1 MRTPERTQGATL
13 IVSLL
18 FVMLILAVI
27 MSVTAQVTLSARR
40 SSVDQDAILRAQ
52 FAAESGAARV
62 QARLRVMGG
71 LLGSASLPPDGA
83 QVLSDLAALCGLGSL
98 PTVADGATVCTLNPT
113 TGLNSAGSGVNPRVA
128 LLVNAVGQQA
138 FEDAGISGATPEV
151 RSRFWSDLFS
161 GTQGVPLDGSQD
173 ASGYTVRYGLKPLAV
188 IRDSATQYRVT
199 FEVPDVTVTGS
210 AGTATRTVAVRANLP
225 TLSLVIA
232 KPSLA
237 PYALLTNHHFNSAAS
252 EASENRITFTS
263 RTLFSGPVHTN
274 QQFMFQGK
282 PWFGG
287 AVTSAG
293 CPAGS
298 LGPSCNATSKAA
310 AQPGA
315 YFAGTY
321 RSVGSMT
328 PSPDAP
334 TECAPGDA
342 ACAASPN
349 VQPSFPQGVDWDSP
363 VLPLPTNSNNQQ
375 GAAQAGGIAI
385 AGNVSSLSLYRDT
398 VGGQDVQRVT
408 FTSDAGGAPVTTQL
422 AFGADRLLRI
432 LAPDG
437 SWQPATRN
445 PDGTFAPGSPAATFN
460 GVIHVAGDVG
470 SLNAGP
476 NAAAG
481 AAVAPFAGLTLA
493 ATGDID
499 ITSDLRYADPPC
511 SGAHARNP
519 DGTVTPAPCTNL
531 NAQNILGIYASQGN
545 VNLIRPGGS
554 KPTQLGNDPAIHAV
568 LMAGQGAVQVEGYN
582 TGSALGSV
590 NLIGG
595 VIENYYGAFGTT
607 SGDVQQTGYSRNFVF
622 DPRTLAGLR
631 PPYFPTAE
639 TWTVALYDGATPLTD
654 PRLRG
659 DTISTAGTP

>member
-1 MRTPERTQGATL
+1 MRPSDRTQGATL

-27 MSVTAQVTLSARR
+27 MSVTAQVTLATRR
-40 SSVDQDAILRAQ
+40 SSVDQDAIVRAQ

-83 QVLSDLAALCGLGSL
+83 QVMSDLAALCGLSSL
-98 PTVADGATVCTLNPT
+98 PAAADGATLCTLNPT
-113 TGLNSAGSGVNPRVA
+113 TGLNSAATGVNARVS
-128 LLVNAVGQQA
+128 LLVNAVNQQA
-138 FEDAGISGATPEV
+138 FLEAGIAAATPEV

-161 GTQGVPLDGSQD
+161 GTQGVPLNGDQD
-173 ASGYTVRYGLKPLAV
+173 ASTYTVSYGLKPLAV

-199 FEVPDVTVTGS
+199 FEVPDVVVTGR
-210 AGTATRTVAVRANLP
+210 AGAATRTVRVRSNLP
-225 TLSLVIA
+225 TLNLLVSQ
-232 KPSLA
+232 PSLA

-252 EASENRITFTS
+252 ENSSDRITFTS

-298 LGPSCNATSKAA
+298 LGPQCNAITKAA

-321 RSVGSMT
+321 RSAADMT
-328 PSPDAP
+328 PSASAP
-334 TECAPGDA
+334 TECATGDT
-342 ACAASPN
+342 ACAAN
-349 VQPSFPQGVDWDSP
+349 PSIAPTFAAGVDWDSP
-363 VLPLPTNSNNQQ
+363 VLPLPINGNNQQ
-375 GAAQAGGIAI
+375 AAAQAGGIAI

-408 FTSDAGGAPVTTQL
+408 FTTDASGAPVTTQL
-422 AFGADRLLRI
+422 AFGTDRRLRI

-437 SWQPATRN
+437 SWQDATRN
-445 PDGTFAPGSPAATFN
+445 PDGTFAPGTPAAGFN
-460 GVIHVAGDVG
+460 GVIHVSGNVG

-476 NAAAG
+476 NAASG
-481 AAVAPFAGLTLA
+481 AAIAPFAGVTLA
-493 ATGDID
+493 ADGDID

-511 SGAHARNP
+511 SGAHTRNP

-545 VNLIRPGGS
+545 VNLIRPGNG
-554 KPTQLGNDPAIHAV
+554 KATELGNNPTIHAV
-568 LMAGQGAVQVEGYN
+568 LMAGQGAVQVDGYN
-582 TGSALGSV
+582 TGGALGSV

-639 TWTVALYDGATPLTD
+639 TWTVGLYDGATPVAE

-659 DTISTAGTP
+659 DTVSTAGNP

>member
-1 MRTPERTQGATL
+1 MRTHERTQGATL

-62 QARLRVMGG
+62 QARLRVLGN
-71 LLGSASLPPDGA
+71 LLSSASLPPDGT

-98 PTVADGATVCTLNPT
+98 PVAADGQTLCTLDPT
-113 TGLNSAGSGVNPRVA
+113 AGLNSAVSGVNPRVA

-138 FEDAGISGATPEV
+138 FEEAGISGATPAV

-161 GTQGVPLDGSQD
+161 GTQGVALDGDQD
-173 ASGYTVRYGLKPLAV
+173 ASSYAVTYGLRPLAV

-199 FEVPDVTVTGS
+199 FDVPDVTVTGR

-225 TLSLVIA
+225 TLNLLVSQ
-232 KPSLA
+232 PSLA
-237 PYALLTNHHFNSAAS
+237 PYALLTNHHFNSPDS
-252 EASENRITFTS
+252 ETNGNRITFTS

-293 CPAGS
+293 CPGGT
-298 LGPSCNATSKAA
+298 LGAQCNATIRTA

-315 YFAGTY
+315 YFAGTF
-321 RSVGSMT
+321 RSVTDMT
-328 PSPDAP
+328 PSPATP

-342 ACAASPN
+342 ACAASPG
-349 VQPSFPQGVDWDSP
+349 VAPTFAQGVDWDSP
-363 VLPLPTNSNNQQ
+363 VLPLPTNSSDQQ
-375 GAAQAGGIAI
+375 AAAQTGGIAVP
-385 AGNVSSLSLYRDT
+385 GNVSSLSLYRDT
-398 VGGQDVQRVT
+398 VAGQDVQRVT
-408 FTSDAGGAPVTTQL
+408 FTTDAGGTPVTTQL
-422 AFGADRLLRI
+422 AFGADRRLRI
-432 LAPDG
+432 LTPDG
-437 SWQPATRN
+437 SWQDATRN
-445 PDGTFAPGSPAATFN
+445 PDGTFTPGSPAAPFN
-460 GVIHVAGDVG
+460 GVIHVDGNVG

-476 NAAAG
+476 NATSG

-493 ATGDID
+493 AAGDID

-511 SGAHARNP
+511 SGAHTRNG

-531 NAQNILGIYASQGN
+531 AAQNILGIYASQGN
-545 VNLIRPGGS
+545 VNLIRPGNG
-554 KPTQLGNDPAIHAV
+554 KPTELGNDPTIHAV
-568 LMAGQGAVQVEGYN
+568 LMAGQGAVQVDGYN

-595 VIENYYGAFGTT
+595 VIENYYGAFGTVN
-607 SGDVQQTGYSRNFVF
+607 GDTQQTGYSRNFVF
-622 DPRTLAGLR
+622 DPRTLSGLR
-631 PPYFPTAE
+631 PPYFPTAQ
-639 TWTVALYDGATPLTD
+639 TWTVGLYDGPAPVTD

-659 DTISTAGTP
+659 DTISTAGNP

>member
-1 MRTPERTQGATL
+1 MRPSDRTQGATL

-27 MSVTAQVTLSARR
+27 MSVTAQVTLATRR

-83 QVLSDLAALCGLGSL
+83 QVMSDLAALCGLSSL
-98 PTVADGATVCTLNPT
+98 PTAADGATLCTLNPT
-113 TGLNSAGSGVNPRVA
+113 TGLNSAGGGVNSRVA

-138 FEDAGISGATPEV
+138 FQDAGITGATPEV

-161 GTQGVPLDGSQD
+161 GTQGVPLNGDQD
-173 ASGYTVRYGLKPLAV
+173 ASTYAVSYGLKPLAV
-188 IRDSATQYRVT
+188 IRDNATQYRLT
-199 FEVPDVTVTGS
+199 FEVPDVTVTGR
-210 AGTATRTVAVRANLP
+210 AGTATRTVRVRSNLP
-225 TLSLVIA
+225 TLNLTVSQ
-232 KPSLA
+232 PSLA

-252 EASENRITFTS
+252 EAGQNRITFTS

-298 LGPSCNATSKAA
+298 LGPQCDAISKTA

-315 YFAGTY
+315 FFAGTY
-321 RSVGSMT
+321 RSVADMT

-334 TECAPGDA
+334 TECATGDA
-342 ACAASPN
+342 NCAANP
-349 VQPSFPQGVDWDSP
+349 GVAPTFGAGVNWDSP
-363 VLPLPTNSNNQQ
+363 VLPLPINSNNQQ
-375 GAAQAGGIAI
+375 AAAQSGGIAI

-398 VGGQDVQRVT
+398 VGGQDVQRVS
-408 FTSDAGGAPVTTQL
+408 FTSDASGTPVTTQL
-422 AFGADRLLRI
+422 AFGADRRLRI

-437 SWQPATRN
+437 NWQDATRN
-445 PDGTFAPGSPAATFN
+445 PDGTFMPGSPAATFN
-460 GVIHVAGDVG
+460 GVIHVGGNVG

-481 AAVAPFAGLTLA
+481 AAIAPFAGVTLA

-511 SGAHARNP
+511 SGAHIRNA

-545 VNLIRPGGS
+545 VNLIRPGNGRA
-554 KPTQLGNDPAIHAV
+554 TELGNDPTIHAV
-568 LMAGQGAVQVEGYN
+568 LMAGQGAVQVDGFN

-631 PPYFPTAE
+631 PPYFPNAE
-639 TWTVALYDGATPLTD
+639 TWTVGLYDGATPVAE

-659 DTISTAGTP
+659 DTVSTAGNP